1 MFHKGI
7 ENIYTQHTP
16 LVKEL
21 VEQLIK
27 GKLREAS
34 YPFLGNLSNFKERP
48 QEIIVFMIGGITYE
62 ETCAIQTINRAY
74 AGNIKI
80 LIGGTY
86 IHNFKSFIDEV
97 LSLTGNAQS
106 SSTTVNETTAT
117 SQFQSRLNN
126 SSFKSSLASAMKD
139 FWNLISILPF
149 NLFNHFFYVFKI
161 NFYLSICLKSKIK
174 IIINQ
179 FFFTYICKI
188 LVKWKAQ
195 R

>member
-1 MFHKGI
+1 LLFHKGI

-34 YPFLGNLSNFKERP
+34 YPFLGLSNFKERP

-126 SSFKSSLASAMKD
+126 SSFRSSLASAMKD
-139 FWNLISILPF
+139 F
-149 NLFNHFFYVFKI
+149 
-161 NFYLSICLKSKIK
+161 
-174 IIINQ
+174 
-179 FFFTYICKI
+179 
-188 LVKWKAQ
+188 
-195 R
+195 